1 MEAQMGATHIWKLLH
16 LLNVYGPQLS
26 RATIRKA
33 GFDCDP
39 DTLYPLVVSGAV
51 ETLPPGSRYDN
62 ADEYR
67 LSDVATSILQ
77 QCLVAYRHSIQRDLR
92 IGESTVFVVMPFSA
106 DWSNNVFSTLIEPAC
121 QAAGLSCLR
130 GDTIDRSKDLV
141 SNILQAICEAGIVI
155 VDASAPNLNVYYELG
170 LCAAIGKD
178 YRILKQAGVALPAD
192 LAGAHYIEYSLSD
205 IVTARDALAN
215 ELSAW
220 KKMNDIDA
228 IKAEKA
234 TRGA

>member
-1 MEAQMGATHIWKLLH
+1 MGATHIWKLLH
-16 LLNVYGPQLS
+16 LLNIYGPQLS

-33 GFDCDP
+33 GYECDP
-39 DTLYPLVVSGAV
+39 DTLYPLVTSGAL
-51 ETLPPGSRYDN
+51 EALPPGRRYDN

-67 LSDVATSILQ
+67 LSDVAASILQ
-77 QCLVAYRHSIQRDLR
+77 QCLVSYRHSIERDLR
-92 IGESTVFVVMPFSA
+92 IGESTAFVVMPFSES
-106 DWSNNVFSTLIEPAC
+106 WSNTVFSTLIEPAC

-130 GDTIDRSKDLV
+130 GDTIDRSKNLV

-155 VDASAPNLNVYYELG
+155 VDASAPNPNVYFELG
-170 LCAAIGKD
+170 LCDAIGKD
-178 YRILKQAGVALPAD
+178 YRVLKQTGVVLAAD

-205 IVTARDALAN
+205 IVTARDKLAQ

-220 KKMNDIDA
+220 AKMNDIDA